1 MKWSVAIWVT
11 LLLTGGCS
19 NDPPKVAAVKPEEAK
34 AALKSTL
41 DAWKAGKPIDSLGS
55 GNPPIVAQDM
65 DWIQGKKLAA
75 YEVVGDGT
83 PQDANL
89 RCEVKLTFESDPT
102 VKKVFYIVGTSPK
115 LTVFRAFE

>member
-1 MKWSVAIWVT
+1 M
-11 LLLTGGCS
+11 GCS
-19 NDPPKVAAVKPEEAK
+19 TDPPKVAAVKPEEAR

-41 DAWKAGKPIDSLGS
+41 DAWKAGKTIDSLS
-55 GNPPIVAQDM
+55 TENPPIVAQDM
-65 DWIQGKKLAA
+65 DWMQGKKLTS

-89 RCEVKLTFESDPT
+89 RCEVKLTLAGDPT
-102 VKKVFYIVGTSPK
+102 EKKVFYIVGTSPK